1 MYLCVHTICRRVVA
15 NVWQSALL
23 LRYMDL
29 FGVLFHGL
37 CGPDVPR
44 HTICLLAKSRVPYS
58 RPRRHCT
65 LLNENFFTDH
75 TTFSSL
81 MRHVS
86 SRYTYMKFFALKINP
101 IFFSSSPPHSRGK
114 RKEPPGA
121 VFERDRELASAR
133 ADRRGERSKI
143 RETKGREKKGK
154 ERKKVA
160 ARRVDLPRVYR

>member
-114 RKEPPGA
+114 RKEPPRSR
-121 VFERDRELASAR
+121 FRAR
-133 ADRRGERSKI
+133 SRARLGSSRSTRRKI
-143 RETKGREKKGK
+143 EDTRNEGKGK
-154 ERKKVA
+154 ER
-160 ARRVDLPRVYR
+160 

>member
-1 MYLCVHTICRRVVA
+1 
-15 NVWQSALL
+15 
-23 LRYMDL
+23 
-29 FGVLFHGL
+29 
-37 CGPDVPR
+37 
-44 HTICLLAKSRVPYS
+44 
-58 RPRRHCT
+58 
-65 LLNENFFTDH
+65 
-75 TTFSSL
+75 
-81 MRHVS
+81 
-86 SRYTYMKFFALKINP
+86 MKFFALKINP

-160 ARRVDLPRVYR
+160 PRRVDLPRVYR

>member
-101 IFFSSSPPHSRGK
+101 IFFSPPLFRGK
-114 RKEPPGA
+114 RKEPPT
-121 VFERDRELASAR
+121 VFERDRELGSESIDER
-133 ADRRGERSKI
+133 KDGRYEKRKERRK
-143 RETKGREKKGK
+143 K
-154 ERKKVA
+154 ERKSRLDA
-160 ARRVDLPRVYR
+160 